1 MSPYHGL
8 MAQKLTDYI
17 EAGKALDQDERE
29 IAALALQHV
38 DESEQAEI
46 DVAWTTEINRRA
58 DEIINGE
65 AELVDGEETLAS
77 IHDMIAVR
85 RTT

>member
-1 MSPYHGL
+1 